1 MCGRFT
7 LFESSEVLSKDFGAP
22 IRFDLAPHYNIAPS
36 QQVVVVRNRP
46 DGGSRASPERE
57 FTLLRWG
64 FIPSWAKDPAI
75 GYKMINARSETA
87 PEKPSF
93 RNAFKYRR
101 CLVPASGFYEWQKQ
115 GKTKQPYYI
124 SLREKRGGLRPVM
137 AIAGLWERWDG
148 HSPEEGTEGAPIE
161 SCTLLTTEAN
171 EAVAPIH
178 DRMPVIVAPEN
189 YDLWLNPS
197 EKDTEAV
204 RALLAP
210 FPPEKME
217 ARSVS
222 RRVNDPSADSAS
234 LLDLL
239 TG

>member
-46 DGGSRASPERE
+46 DSGERE
-57 FTLLRWG
+57 FALLRWG
-64 FIPSWAKDPAI
+64 LIPSWSKDPAI

-161 SCTLLTTEAN
+161 SCTVLTTEAN
-171 EAVAPIH
+171 ETVAPIH